1 MERGALLKTKTSM
14 VRTFLHYTLSVM
26 LLIVVAACGDG
37 GDYTDGSSSNESSF
51 TITYT
56 KDNTTAYVTQL
67 LTHTVGN
74 GFPIVIMAD
83 GYTQSEID
91 NGAYRTAVNKT
102 ITSLF
107 AKEPMASMKAYFDVY
122 EVAAASSVSG
132 ITTTKSNTAF
142 STYFTSSDGVE
153 IEGNTDKIEN
163 YAWMTLGR
171 SNSRFNDSQI
181 IVLVNSNRYAGIT
194 LISYRSESADSIP
207 SGLSLSYMPVGC
219 ISGGKS
225 YFTEVLQHEAVG
237 HGIGKLADEYYDTY
251 TSPSEEDITK
261 YKSQQ
266 KAGVFLNTKYD
277 ADTEN
282 DKIVGNGALTINS
295 TRYKIVIGAHN
306 MQPGEL
312 GYLFANDG
320 GYADDEVMWY
330 QGGSLYLTLGEPYDG
345 PLTRYAGYYS
355 LEKNFYR
362 STWSSIMNS
371 VFENGGDEFNV
382 LSRYIIYARILKV
395 AQGSPGN
402 IHNEDLMRRFMQFDK
417 WYGITSSTAAGA
429 KGVGGTFATEET
441 SLPPLARPK
450 VIRID

>member
-26 LLIVVAACGDG
+26 LVMVVAACGDG
-37 GDYTDGSSSNESSF
+37 GDYTGGDSGNETSF

-56 KDNTTAYVTQL
+56 KDNTTAYVTKL
-67 LTHTVGN
+67 LTHTTGN

-142 STYFTSSDGVE
+142 STYFTSSSGVE

-163 YAWMTLGR
+163 YTWMALGK
-171 SNSRFNDSQI
+171 NNNRFSDSQI

-194 LISYRSESADSIP
+194 LLSYKSETTDSIP

-251 TSPSEEDITK
+251 TSPTADDINK

-282 DKIVGNGALTINS
+282 SEIAGSGTLTMGNVKYNIM
-295 TRYKIVIGAHN
+295 VGAHK
-306 MQPGEL
+306 MKPGEL

-320 GYADDEVMWY
+320 GYADDGLMWY
-330 QGGSLYLTLGEPYDG
+330 QGGSLYLTLGEQYSG
-345 PLTRYAGYYS
+345 PVSRYAGYYT

-362 STWSSIMNS
+362 PTWESIMNS
-371 VFENGGDEFNV
+371 VFRSGGDEFNV

-417 WYGITSSTAAGA
+417 WYGITSSTSAA
-429 KGVGGTFATEET
+429 KGIGGTFAAEET
-441 SLPPLARPK
+441 PLPPLAQPK
-450 VIRID
+450 VIRVD